1 LRLLRDPKQ
10 AARGLLVLALLTL
23 AIAFAPWATGAR
35 TPVLRDVLGTHRPLK
50 AFGAAELAAGRV
62 PTFLPAWALGQP
74 FRGNPNALPFY
85 PGNLAY
91 LVLPFPIAFALH
103 YPLHLGL
110 ALAGGVWAG
119 RRLGLE
125 PFAAAVAGLTYAG
138 SGFALTGLSF
148 YNLLAVV
155 AWLPWVAGGLA
166 GPSRRALLLAG
177 LACGLVVLGGEPVSA
192 LLAAPVLLAVA
203 WRCHGV
209 RRGSW
214 RLAVVATLGAL
225 VAAPQI
231 VATLRVLPF
240 SYRFAHGLEGW
251 EAIGFGYDWRRLLE
265 LVLPLPWGSPRFLD
279 ERGYWSPIVTPRP
292 PYVWTAYLGVLPI
305 ALLAGSWRRSRG
317 LAAVAG
323 GALALALLA
332 SGQGELVSRLTG
344 GLFRY
349 PEKLLLPFTLAAAL
363 LTGLELEHRRRAGNL
378 SRSLAVTGGLLGA
391 SGLALWAARGMLAP
405 WLGEHL
411 AGAAAPPHVSEAVVR
426 GWAAASLAGAALLL
440 LGALANAKG
449 AVLLIGALQLLSLAQ
464 LAPLVVADRARHYP
478 PGKGLI
484 ERVPAGAALVVV
496 PAQAARWEESPGL
509 GWRVG
514 TPERRARLA
523 HFELHPAFGVERGFS
538 YPIASDLEG
547 MSSPLSVFLERNL
560 PRVPWPGRIAWLR
573 RLGVDGVVRHD
584 PQPEPIPGLRR
595 VELAEQFGVA
605 VELSR
610 VERPFGRS
618 RWPAAVVPARDPREA
633 FWRVAT
639 GEIGEDQAVVSRPL
653 EHDPRSRFRV
663 LLETPDEIRFEVS
676 GGGGLAVLGRSY
688 WPIYRARLEDGG
700 RLPTQPVDLVLL
712 GIEVPAGQHRVT
724 VDVAHWP
731 ESSAGLLS
739 LMTLAGLGLAARR
752 PA

>member
-1 LRLLRDPKQ
+1 MRLLRDPER

-23 AIAFAPWATGAR
+23 AATFAPWATGAR

-62 PTFLPAWALGQP
+62 PAFLPAWALGQP

-91 LVLPFPIAFALH
+91 LFLPFPIAFALH
-103 YPLHLGL
+103 YPLHLGI

-125 PFAAAVAGLTYAG
+125 PFSAAVAGLTYAG
-138 SGFALTGLSF
+138 SGFVLTGLSF
-148 YNLLAVV
+148 YNLLTVV

-166 GPSRRALLLAG
+166 SPSRRGLLLAG

-192 LLAAPVLLAVA
+192 VLAAPVLVAVA

-209 RRGSW
+209 RRGSL
-214 RLAVVATLGAL
+214 RLAAVATLGAL

-251 EAIGFGYDWRRLLE
+251 EATGFGYDWRRLFE

-279 ERGYWSPIVTPRP
+279 ERGYWSALVTPRP

-317 LAAVAG
+317 LAAVAC
-323 GALALALLA
+323 GALGLALVA
-332 SGQGELVSRLTG
+332 SGQGEMASRLTG

-363 LTGLELEHRRRAGNL
+363 LTGLELEHRRRAGSL
-378 SRSLAVTGGLLGA
+378 SRSLAIAGGLLGA
-391 SGLALWAARGMLAP
+391 SGFALWAARGVVAP
-405 WLGEHL
+405 WVSGHLGAEPAFL
-411 AGAAAPPHVSEAVVR
+411 AEAVVR
-426 GWAAASLAGAALLL
+426 GWTAASLAGAALLL
-440 LGALANAKG
+440 LGALAAAKG
-449 AVLLIGALQLLSLAQ
+449 AVLLIGAAQLLSLAQ
-464 LAPLVVADRARHYP
+464 LAPLVVADAARHYAA
-478 PGKGLI
+478 GGGLI
-484 ERVPAGAALVVV
+484 EKAPAGAALAIV
-496 PAQAARWEESPGL
+496 PAQAAQWEESPGAAR
-509 GWRVG
+509 RVG
-514 TPERRARLA
+514 TPERLARLA

-573 RLGVDGVVRHD
+573 RLGVDGVVRQD
-584 PQPEPIPGLRR
+584 PQPAPIPGLRR
-595 VELAEQFGVA
+595 MTLAERFGVA

-610 VERPFGRS
+610 VERPFARA
-618 RWPAAVVPARDPREA
+618 RWPAALVPARDPREA

-639 GEIGEDQAVVSRPL
+639 GEIDEDQAVVSRAVA
-653 EHDPRSRFRV
+653 HDPQGRLR
-663 LLETPDEIRFEVS
+663 LLRDTPDEIRFEVS
-676 GGGGLAVLGRSY
+676 GRGGLAVLARSY
-688 WPIYRARLEDGG
+688 WPIYRARLADGT

-712 GIEVPAGQHRVT
+712 GIEVPAGEHRVT

>member
-1 LRLLRDPKQ
+1 LRLLRDPQQ
-10 AARGLLVLALLTL
+10 AARGLLVLGLLTL
-23 AIAFAPWATGAR
+23 AITFAPWATGAR
-35 TPVLRDVLGTHRPLK
+35 TPMLRDVLGTHRPLK

-62 PTFLPAWALGQP
+62 PAFLPAWALGQP

-85 PGNLAY
+85 PGNLTY
-91 LVLPFPIAFALH
+91 LFLPFPIAFALH

-125 PFAAAVAGLTYAG
+125 PFSAAVAGLTYAG
-138 SGFALTGLSF
+138 SGFVLTSLSF
-148 YNLLAVV
+148 YNLLTVV

-166 GPSRRALLLAG
+166 SPSRRGLLLAG

-192 LLAAPVLLAVA
+192 VLAAPVLLAVA
-203 WRCHGV
+203 WRRHGV

-214 RLAVVATLGAL
+214 RLAAVATLGAL

-240 SYRFAHGLEGW
+240 SYRFAHGLEAW
-251 EAIGFGYDWRRLLE
+251 EATGFGYDWRRLLE
-265 LVLPLPWGSPRFLD
+265 LVFPLPWGSPRFLD
-279 ERGYWSPIVTPRP
+279 ERGYWSSLVTPRP

-317 LAAVAG
+317 LAAVAC

-332 SGQGELVSRLTG
+332 SGQGEMVSRLTG

-363 LTGLELEHRRRAGNL
+363 LTGLELEHRRRSGSL
-378 SRSLAVTGGLLGA
+378 SRSLAIAGGLLGA
-391 SGLALWAARGMLAP
+391 SGLALWAARGALAP

-411 AGAAAPPHVSEAVVR
+411 ARGAAPAHLAEAVVR
-426 GWAAASLAGAALLL
+426 GWTAASLAGAALLL
-440 LGALANAKG
+440 LGALAAAKEV
-449 AVLLIGALQLLSLAQ
+449 VLLIGAAQLLSLAQ
-464 LAPLVVADRARHYP
+464 LAPLVVADETRHYP
-478 PGKGLI
+478 AGEGLI
-484 ERVPAGAALVVV
+484 EAAPAGAALAIV
-496 PAQAARWEESPGL
+496 PAQAARWEESPGSAR
-509 GWRVG
+509 RVR
-514 TPERRARLA
+514 TPERLARLA

-560 PRVPWPGRIAWLR
+560 PRVPWPGRISWLR
-573 RLGVDGVVRHD
+573 RLGVDGVVRQD
-584 PQPEPIPGLRR
+584 PPPEPIPGLRR
-595 VELAEQFGVA
+595 MTLAERYGVT

-610 VERPFGRS
+610 VERPFERT
-618 RWPAAVVPARDPREA
+618 RWPAALVPARDPREA

-639 GEIGEDQAVVSRPL
+639 GEIDEDQAVVSRAV
-653 EHDPRSRFRV
+653 EHDPLGRLR
-663 LLETPDEIRFEVS
+663 LLREMPDEIHFEVS
-676 GGGGLAVLGRSY
+676 GRGGVAVLARSY
-688 WPIYRARLEDGG
+688 WPIYRARLEDGT

-724 VDVAHWP
+724 VDVASWP
-731 ESSAGLLS
+731 EASAGLLS
-739 LMTLAGLGLAARR
+739 LMALAGLGLAARR
-752 PA
+752 AA